1 MVVDIDHLRSNGPLG
16 GSDEHG
22 AHAQRQPGQ
31 VDYPRLL
38 ALGRELLL
46 CTGYFG
52 YPFEKLVA

>member
-22 AHAQRQPGQ
+22 
-31 VDYPRLL
+31 
-38 ALGRELLL
+38 